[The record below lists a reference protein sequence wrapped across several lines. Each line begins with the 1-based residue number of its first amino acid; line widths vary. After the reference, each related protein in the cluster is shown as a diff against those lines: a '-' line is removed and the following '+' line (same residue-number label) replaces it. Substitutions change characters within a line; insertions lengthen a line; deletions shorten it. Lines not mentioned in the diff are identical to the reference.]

1 MKKVLFE
8 VLNKIE
14 PYDILEISTSRDYHI
29 ELCRADSVFPLA
41 CNLERVSGYEDMY
54 RREYDY
60 ALEASDFR
68 LTPGGTSATANNNDS
83 IRDFLAERRNN
94 RNRYMEDH
102 TIELNGLKLALEK
115 ALSIL
120 NPKGRIAVI
129 TFHSLEDKIVK
140 EKFKSVCEGEK
151 WNRYMPVTNEKQLVE
166 FTLVN
171 RKPILPS
178 DEELSENRRSHS
190 AKLRIIEKS

>member
-68 LTPGGTSATANNNDS
+68 LTPGGTSTTANNNDS

-102 TIELNGLKLALEK
+102 TIELNGLKFIIMTE
-115 ALSIL
+115 IL
-120 NPKGRIAVI
+120 NIKYEEEHVEVQYSSREGKLTLYFLYSDIKSIRYRENGEFIND
-129 TFHSLEDKIVK
+129 LK
-140 EKFKSVCEGEK
+140 EYNAMQYSINKK
-151 WNRYMPVTNEKQLVE
+151 
-166 FTLVN
+166 
-171 RKPILPS
+171 
-178 DEELSENRRSHS
+178 
-190 AKLRIIEKS
+190 